1 MGEDVRPCN
10 VAPVLVV
17 CGLVSVIPAF
27 YGFGRLTSLEDIVVG
42 DEPTGFFVE
51 GGLIAEITLEEIGV
65 PGVQDGS
72 DSAPGVSIPVGA
84 PLREFETVV

>member
-1 MGEDVRPCN
+1 MGKDVRPSN
-10 VAPVLVV
+10 IAPVLVV

-51 GGLIAEITLEEIGV
+51 GGLIAEITLKEIGI
-65 PGVQDGS
+65 PGVQDRS
-72 DSAPGVSIPVGA
+72 DSTPGISISVGA
-84 PLREFETVV
+84 PFREFETIV